1 MNVRKLRQMN
11 RIQKITNAIRSR
23 VGWFNPN
30 TIATEMG
37 IFPMSSSGVTI
48 NEQTAMSLAV
58 VYACTY
64 RIASTIASLGV
75 NVFERRGNE
84 VQLLP
89 DHPTNLLISEQPNPE
104 QTAFEFWE
112 TFIAMAVING
122 LAFAHIERSVDGR
135 PTALR
140 LVHRDDVEEKY
151 NADGESIYHIRGF
164 GNVLPENMLVVGN
177 MHRKSPIRVHAENLG
192 LSLAAQQFGSHYFAN
207 GGQLTGVLS
216 SEQPMTNEQREK
228 LVELYR
234 RETAHGPKTILLPFG
249 VKHQRIAITADEAQ
263 FLQTRKLGNR
273 EICTIFSM
281 PPSMVGVD
289 ADVTYNN
296 VEQQQIMFRNHTIIP
311 WVRRIESEINRKL
324 IFSFERPETYAQ
336 HDLSELTRGDLK
348 TRSEYFQSALQNGWM
363 SRNEVRAHENMN
375 PIEGRGGDIK
385 TVQVNQIDLDSLE
398 DYSRKMADT
407 SIQ

>member
-1 MNVRKLRQMN
+1 MN
-11 RIQKITNAIRSR
+11 RIQKFTNAIRSR

-37 IFPMSSSGVTI
+37 IFPFTSSGVSV
-48 NEQTAMSLAV
+48 NEKTALAIAT

-64 RIASTIASLGV
+64 RIASTIASLGLKV
-75 NVFERRGNE
+75 YNRTGNE
-84 VQLLP
+84 VEYLP
-89 DHPTNLLISEQPNPE
+89 DHPTNLLICETPNPD

-112 TFIAMAVING
+112 SFIANAVLNG
-122 LAFAHIERSVDGR
+122 LAFAHIERATDGR
-135 PTALR
+135 ATALR
-140 LVHRDDVEEKY
+140 LVHRSDVEEKTTP
-151 NADGESIYHIRGF
+151 DGELIYHIRGF

-177 MHRKSPIRVHAENLG
+177 LYRKSPIKVHAENLG
-192 LSLAAQQFGSHYFAN
+192 LSLSAQRFGSHYFAN

-234 RETAHGPKTILLPFG
+234 RETSNGPKTILLPFG

-289 ADVTYNN
+289 ADVTYSN
-296 VEQQQIMFRNHTIIP
+296 VEQQQIMFRNHTILP
-311 WVRRIESEINRKL
+311 WIRRVESEVNRKL
-324 IFSFERPETYAQ
+324 IFSFERPETYVHA
-336 HDLSELTRGDLK
+336 DLSELTRGDLK
-348 TRSEYFQSALQNGWM
+348 TRADYFQSALQNGWM
-363 SRNEVRAHENMN
+363 SRNEVRAQENMN
-375 PIEGRGGDIK
+375 PIDGRGGEIK
-385 TVQVNQIDLDSLE
+385 TVAVNQIDLDSLE
-398 DYSRKMADT
+398 DYSRKISDHG
-407 SIQ
+407 IQ

>member
-1 MNVRKLRQMN
+1 MN

-37 IFPMSSSGVTI
+37 IFPMSTSGANV

-75 NVFERRGNE
+75 NVFRRENGYIE
-84 VQLLP
+84 TLS
-89 DHPTNLLISEQPNPE
+89 DHPTNVLISDAPNPE

-112 TFIAMAVING
+112 TFVAMAVING
-122 LAFAHIERSVDGR
+122 LAFAHIERAGNGR

-140 LVHRDDVEEKY
+140 LVHRSDVEEKM
-151 NADGESIYHIRGF
+151 DSSGEMTYQIRGF
-164 GNVLPENMLVVGN
+164 GAVLPENMLVVGN

-192 LSLAAQQFGSHYFAN
+192 VSLSAMEFGAQYFAN

-216 SEQPMTNEQREK
+216 TEQPMTNEQREK

-234 RETAHGPKTILLPFG
+234 RETANGPKTILLPFG
-249 VKHQRIAITADEAQ
+249 VRHQRIAITADEAQ

-273 EICTIFSM
+273 EICTIFSV

-311 WVRRIESEINRKL
+311 WVRRIEMEINRKL
-324 IFSFERPETYAQ
+324 IFGFERPAVYAH

-348 TRSEYFQSALQNGWM
+348 SRADYFQAALQHGWM
-363 SRNEVRAHENMN
+363 CRDEVRERENMN
-375 PIEGRGGDIK
+375 PIPGDGGKIF
-385 TVQVNQIDLDSLE
+385 TAQVNQIDLESLG
-398 DYSRKMADT
+398 DYSRKMSDQ

>member
-1 MNVRKLRQMN
+1 MN
-11 RIQKITNAIRSR
+11 RIQKLANTIRSR
-23 VGWFNPN
+23 VGWFNPE

-37 IFPMSSSGVTI
+37 IFPMSTAGVSV
-48 NEQTAMSLAV
+48 NENTAMSIAT

-75 NVFERRGNE
+75 RVFERNGNE
-84 VQLLP
+84 VQPLP
-89 DHPTNLLISEQPNPE
+89 NHPTNLLISQTPNPE

-112 TFIAMAVING
+112 TFIAMAVVNG
-122 LAFAHIERSVDGR
+122 LAFAHIERGANGR

-140 LVHRDDVEEKY
+140 LVHRSDVDEKISG
-151 NADGESIYHIRGF
+151 DGELIYHIRGF

-177 MHRKSPIRVHAENLG
+177 MHRKSPIQVHAENLG
-192 LSLAAQQFGSHYFAN
+192 LSLAAQNFGANYFAN

-234 RETAHGPKTILLPFG
+234 RETSHGPKTILLPFG
-249 VKHQRIAITADEAQ
+249 VRHQRIAITADEAQ
-263 FLQTRKLGNR
+263 FIQTRKLGNR

-289 ADVTYNN
+289 ADVTYSN

-324 IFSFERPETYAQ
+324 IFSFERPETYVL
-336 HDLSELTRGDLK
+336 HDLAELTRGDLK
-348 TRSEYFQSALQNGWM
+348 TRGEYFQTMLQNGVM
-363 SRNEVRAHENMN
+363 NRNEVRAHENMN
-375 PIEGRGGDIK
+375 PIDGMGGEIR
-385 TVQVNQIDLDSLE
+385 TVQVNQIDLEAME
-398 DYSRKMADT
+398 DFSRKMADQ

>member
-1 MNVRKLRQMN
+1 MN
-11 RIQKITNAIRSR
+11 RIQKFANAVRSR
-23 VGWFNPN
+23 VGKFNPN
-30 TIATEMG
+30 TIATELG
-37 IFPMSSSGVTI
+37 IFPMSAAGVSV
-48 NEQTAMSLAV
+48 NENTAMSIAT

-75 NVFERRGNE
+75 NIYNRTGNDVE
-84 VQLLP
+84 LLP
-89 DHPTNLLISEQPNPE
+89 NHPTNLLISDTPNPE

-112 TFIAMAVING
+112 TFIAMAVVNG
-122 LAFAHIERSVDGR
+122 LAFAHIERNQGGQ

-140 LVHRDDVEEKY
+140 LVHRDDVEEKSDA
-151 NADGESIYHIRGF
+151 NGELIYHIRGF
-164 GNVLPENMLVVGN
+164 GNVLPENMFVVGN

-192 LSLAAQQFGSHYFAN
+192 LSLAATNFGAHYFAN

-234 RETAHGPKTILLPFG
+234 RETANGPKTILLPFG

-263 FLQTRKLGNR
+263 FIQTRKLGNR

-289 ADVTYNN
+289 ADVTYSN
-296 VEQQQIMFRNHTIIP
+296 VEQQQIMFRNHTVIP

-324 IFSFERPETYAQ
+324 LMSFERPESYAQ

-348 TRSEYFQSALQNGWM
+348 TRADYFQTALQNGWM
-363 SRNEVRAHENMN
+363 SRDEVRAHENMN
-375 PIEGRGGDIK
+375 PIDGDGGTIH
-385 TVQVNQIDLDSLE
+385 TVQVNQIDLNSLE
-398 DYSRKMADT
+398 NYSRKISEQT
-407 SIQ
+407 VQ

>member
-1 MNVRKLRQMN
+1 MN
-11 RIQKITNAIRSR
+11 RIQKIANAVRSR

-30 TIATEMG
+30 TIASEIG
-37 IFPMSSSGVTI
+37 IFPMSTAGVNV
-48 NEQTAMSLAV
+48 NEQTAMSIAT

-75 NVFERRGNE
+75 NVYERNGNR
-84 VQLLP
+84 VQPLP
-89 DHPTNLLISEQPNPE
+89 DHPTNVLISETPNPE

-112 TFIAMAVING
+112 TFIAMAVVNG
-122 LAFAHIERSVDGR
+122 LAFAHIERASGGQ

-140 LVHRDDVEEKY
+140 LVHRDDVDEKHDA
-151 NADGESIYHIRGF
+151 NGELIYHIRGF
-164 GNVLPENMLVVGN
+164 GAVLPENMLVVGN

-192 LSLAAQQFGSHYFAN
+192 LSLAAQQFGSNYFAN

-216 SEQPMTNEQREK
+216 SDQPMTNEQREK

-234 RETAHGPKTILLPFG
+234 RETASGPKTILLPFG
-249 VKHQRIAITADEAQ
+249 IRHQRIAITADEAQ

-273 EICTIFSM
+273 EICTIFSV
-281 PPSMVGVD
+281 PAAMVGVD

-311 WVRRIESEINRKL
+311 WVRRIEAEINRKL
-324 IFSFERPETYAQ
+324 IFGFDRPQIYSR

-348 TRSEYFQSALQNGWM
+348 TRAEYFQTALQNGWM
-363 SRNEVRAHENMN
+363 SRDQVRAAENMN
-375 PIEGRGGDIK
+375 PIDGNGGEIH
-385 TVQVNQIDLDSLE
+385 TVQVNQIDLESLRE
-398 DYSRKMADT
+398 YSRKLT
-407 SIQ
+407 ESNQQTNQS

>member
-1 MNVRKLRQMN
+1 MN
-11 RIQKITNAIRSR
+11 RIQKIANAVRSR
-23 VGWFNPN
+23 VGWFNPQ

-37 IFPMSSSGVTI
+37 IWPMSTAGVNV
-48 NEQTAMSLAV
+48 NENTALSLAV

-64 RIASTIASLGV
+64 RIASTISSLGV
-75 NVFERRGNE
+75 NIYERRGND
-84 VQLLP
+84 VQRLP
-89 DHPTNLLISEQPNPE
+89 NHPTNLLITETPNPD

-122 LAFAHIERSVDGR
+122 LAFAHIERGGDGR
-135 PTALR
+135 ALAMR
-140 LVHRDDVEEKY
+140 LVHRDDVEEKLDS
-151 NADGESIYHIRGF
+151 NGVHVYHIRGF
-164 GNVLPENMLVVGN
+164 GSVLPENMFVVGN

-192 LSLAAQQFGSHYFAN
+192 VSLAAQQFGSNYFAN

-228 LVELYR
+228 LVEMYR
-234 RETAHGPKTILLPFG
+234 RETSSGPKTILLPFG
-249 VKHQRIAITADEAQ
+249 VRHQRIAITADEAQ

-273 EICTIFSM
+273 EICTIFSV

-296 VEQQQIMFRNHTIIP
+296 VEQQQIMFRNHTVLP
-311 WVRRIESEINRKL
+311 WCRRIEAEINRKL
-324 IFSFERPETYAQ
+324 VFSFERPEIFAQ

-348 TRSEYFQSALQNGWM
+348 TRADYFQTALQNGWM

-375 PIEGRGGDIK
+375 PIDGNGGEIH
-385 TVQVNQIDLDSLE
+385 TVQVNQIDLNALD
-398 DYSRKMADT
+398 DYSRKISEQT
-407 SIQ
+407 VQ